1 MFGFGKKAR
10 QEKAKREALE
20 IGERAVGNFNDAL
33 SRWRELSLESRRTM
47 IDNDFAERLLSLEVE
62 GGLCFE
68 TAAEIDGL
76 ACMKNWIEG
85 TAQYRQEFAQ
95 IVDDEAMQCL
105 AAIGVEAEAENH
117 LERHIDE
124 VTAELEQD
132 IDVSI
137 TEATQRRGET
147 VRRAGR
153 RNLAE
158 RSVDEF
164 GYLES
169 LNVMELMVEA
179 RSMAKSEPSR
189 SSMVAFM
196 RRFYEIAFHEHGI
209 SEEERH
215 AALSTAQAFEADI
228 VASHDENDEGLA
240 IFLEAVKLDK
250 ERGKRTGFGSLHWKM
265 EDEGVSVGD
274 LIAYIARVENA
285 SLLPDYLGMMDGGVI
300 SEIRAELLHDIVVAR
315 QSDGA
320 STIEIL
326 GGLVEAS
333 DPVVIMLLEPFEV
346 QALQNWRSHREQA
359 EQVIEKLELRRQ
371 LT

>member
-1 MFGFGKKAR
+1 MFGFGKKAG
-10 QEKAKREALE
+10 QEKAKREALA
-20 IGERAVGNFNDAL
+20 IGERAVENFNDAL

-47 IDNDFAERLLSLEVE
+47 IDNDFAESLLSLEPE

-76 ACMKNWIEG
+76 ACMKSWIER
-85 TAQYRQEFAQ
+85 TTQYRQEFAK
-95 IVDDEAMQCL
+95 IVDDEAMRCL
-105 AAIGVEAEAENH
+105 AVIGVEAEAESH
-117 LERHIDE
+117 LERHINE

-137 TEATQRRGET
+137 TEATQRMGET

-158 RSVDEF
+158 RSVKEF

-179 RSMAKSEPSR
+179 RGMANSDPSH

-215 AALSTAQAFEADI
+215 AALSTAQAFEADVI
-228 VASHDENDEGLA
+228 ASLSDNRESLTA
-240 IFLEAVKLDK
+240 FYEAVEFDK
-250 ERGKRTGFGSLHWKM
+250 ERGRRTGIGSLHWKM
-265 EDEGVSVGD
+265 EDEGVSAGD

-285 SLLPDYLGMMDGGVI
+285 SLLPDYLGMMDGDVI
-300 SEIRAELLHDIVVAR
+300 SEIRAELLHEIVVAR
-315 QSDGA
+315 QPDGV

-326 GGLVEAS
+326 GSIVEAS
-333 DPVVIMLLEPFEV
+333 DPVVMMLLEPFEV
-346 QALQNWRSHREQA
+346 QALQNWRPHREQA
-359 EQVIEKLELRRQ
+359 EQVIEKLRLR
-371 LT
+371 

>member
-10 QEKAKREALE
+10 QEKAKREALA
-20 IGERAVGNFNDAL
+20 IGERAVESFNDAL

-47 IDNDFAERLLSLEVE
+47 IDNDFAERLLSLEPE

-68 TAAEIDGL
+68 AVAEIDGL
-76 ACMKNWIEG
+76 ACMKNWIEA
-85 TAQYRQEFAQ
+85 TEQCRQEFVQ
-95 IVDDEAMQCL
+95 IVDNEAMQCL
-105 AAIGVEAEAENH
+105 AVIGVEAEAESH
-117 LERHIDE
+117 LERHINE
-124 VTAELEQD
+124 VTVELEQD
-132 IDVSI
+132 IDASI

-147 VRRAGR
+147 VRRAGC

-158 RSVDEF
+158 RSVQEF
-164 GYLES
+164 GYLDS
-169 LNVMELMVEA
+169 LNVMELMTEA
-179 RSMAKSEPSR
+179 RGLANSDPSY

-215 AALSTAQAFEADI
+215 AALLTGQALEAD
-228 VASHDENDEGLA
+228 VRASFIDNREGLTA
-240 IFLEAVKLDK
+240 FSEAVEFDK
-250 ERGKRTGFGSLHWKM
+250 ERGRRAGIGSLHWKM
-265 EDEGVSVGD
+265 EDEGVTAGD

-285 SLLPDYLGMMDGGVI
+285 SLLPDYLGMMDGDVI

-315 QSDGA
+315 QSDGS

-346 QALQNWRSHREQA
+346 QALQNWRSHREPA
-359 EQVIEKLELRRQ
+359 EQVIETLRLQ
-371 LT
+371 